1 MLTSIRSIAAA
12 TLLAGTMLAATP
24 AFADETDPPSE
35 FTVTGNVA
43 LVSDY
48 RFRGISLSGGDPAI
62 QGSIGVSHSS
72 GFYVGTW
79 ASSLE
84 ENLGYGS
91 METDI
96 YAGWTGEVTSG
107 VTADVGLLYY
117 AYFNS
122 GVGDD
127 LNVFEP
133 YASLSTTMGP
143 VSAKLGVAYAP
154 KQKSLDYFDLDGDGE
169 GEDNLYL
176 YTDLG
181 ASIPNTPIS
190 VSAHL
195 GYTDGALSPNVL
207 TGKSFKS
214 GFDYSV
220 GAAYNIT
227 PKLSL
232 GVSYVG
238 VEGNSID
245 ELSDD
250 AVVGTLKLTF

>member
-1 MLTSIRSIAAA
+1 MLTSIRSLAAA
-12 TLLAGTMLAATP
+12 TLLAGTALTATP
-24 AFADETDPPSE
+24 AFADETDAPSE
-35 FTVTGNVA
+35 FTVSGNVA

-48 RFRGISLSGGDPAI
+48 RFRGISLSGGDPAV

-72 GFYVGTW
+72 GFYIGTW

-84 ENLGYGS
+84 ESLGYGS
-91 METDI
+91 METDL

-181 ASIPNTPIS
+181 FAIPDTPLS
-190 VSAHL
+190 LSAHL
-195 GYTDGALSPNVL
+195 GYTDGALSPNLL
-207 TGKSFKS
+207 TFKSFKG

-220 GAAYNIT
+220 GATYNIT

-232 GVSYVG
+232 GASYVG
-238 VEGNSID
+238 VDGNSVNNF
-245 ELSDD
+245 SDD
-250 AVVGTLKLTF
+250 AVVGTLKLSF